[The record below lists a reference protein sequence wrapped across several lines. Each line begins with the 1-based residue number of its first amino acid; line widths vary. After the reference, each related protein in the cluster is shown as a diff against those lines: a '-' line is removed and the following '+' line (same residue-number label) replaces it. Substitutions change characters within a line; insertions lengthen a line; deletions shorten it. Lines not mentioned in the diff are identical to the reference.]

1 MHDLYNRPATPG
13 NYRRR
18 ETNQPLFMPVEV
30 EGKRVQYRSMADL
43 LSARQTI
50 VSELALVESTTAG
63 AATRRGTYSVR
74 FATARGD

>member
-1 MHDLYNRPATPG
+1 MPFTSNDLAAVDAAIASG
-13 NYRRR
+13 
-18 ETNQPLFMPVEV
+18 ELAVEV

>member
-1 MHDLYNRPATPG
+1 MPFTSNDLAAVDAAIASG
-13 NYRRR
+13 
-18 ETNQPLFMPVEV
+18 ELAVEV

-43 LSARQTI
+43 LRARQTI

>member
-1 MHDLYNRPATPG
+1 
-13 NYRRR
+13 
-18 ETNQPLFMPVEV
+18 MPFTSNELAAVDAAIASGELAVEV